1 MKSGVEVTFGLK
13 NGSKLSLTIESKA
26 MEKLKALDK
35 KISGKIESL
44 NLKNQIENVQSKV
57 KDEINKYSP
66 DAQLKKYVKM
76 AESTSIGK
84 GIKRYKKLV
93 KEMNKINEVSE
104 KAVKRTVS
112 DVNSR
117 AAAQVKKA
125 VMEVY
130 GVKASYMTEA
140 GREARSRATVQEGKI
155 QFPYQG
161 TPLSPLAFQMK
172 PATRAQS
179 QGKLVSAAIRKG
191 ERKVLGSNV
200 FLGNNG
206 SGTDI
211 PFQRAGEKR
220 LPINSV
226 KTVSIPQMITNEE
239 VAPNIQERLDT
250 LVAERLEHN
259 LKQAS
264 K

>member
-1 MKSGVEVTFGLK
+1 MKSGVEVTFGIGK
-13 NGSKLSLTIESKA
+13 GSKLSLKIESGALK
-26 MEKLKALDK
+26 KIKALDR
-35 KISGKIESL
+35 KISSKIESL
-44 NLKNQIENVQSKV
+44 NPKNQIDSLKGKV
-57 KDEINKYSP
+57 EDEINKYSP
-66 DAQLKKYVKM
+66 DAQLKKCIKAV
-76 AESTSIGK
+76 ESSAIGK
-84 GIKRYKKLV
+84 GVKRYKKLV
-93 KEMNKINEVSE
+93 NELNKINDVSV

-117 AAAQVKKA
+117 AATQVKKA

-130 GVKASYMTEA
+130 GVKSSYMTEA
-140 GREARSRATVQEGKI
+140 GKEARSRATVQEGKV

-161 TPLSPLAFQMK
+161 TPLTPLAFQMR
-172 PATRAQS
+172 PTSRAQS

-191 ERKVLGSNV
+191 DRKVLGSNV

-206 SGTDI
+206 QGTDI

-220 LPINSV
+220 LPINSI

-239 VAPNIQERLDT
+239 VAPNIQERLNT
-250 LVAERLEHN
+250 LIAERLEHN

>member
-13 NGSKLSLTIESKA
+13 SGSKLSLMIENKA
-26 MEKLKALDK
+26 LEKFKELDK

-44 NLKNQIENVQSKV
+44 NPKNQLENVTGKV
-57 KDEINKYSP
+57 RDEINKLSP
-66 DAQLKKYVKM
+66 DYQLKKCIKA
-76 AESTSIGK
+76 AESTSIAK

-93 KEMNKINEVSE
+93 NELNKINEVSV

-117 AAAQVKKA
+117 AATQVKKA

-130 GVKASYMTEA
+130 GVKSSYMTEA
-140 GREARSRATVQEGKI
+140 GKEARSRATVQEGKI
-155 QFPYQG
+155 LFPYQG
-161 TPLSPLAFQMK
+161 RPLSPVAFQMR
-172 PATRAQS
+172 PTSREQS
-179 QGKLVSAAIRKG
+179 QGKLITAAIMKG

-200 FLGNNG
+200 FLGDNG
-206 SGTDI
+206 KGTDI

-226 KTVSIPQMITNEE
+226 KTLSIPQMITNED
-239 VAPNIQERLDT
+239 VAPNIQERLNT
-250 LVAERLEHN
+250 LIAERLEHN